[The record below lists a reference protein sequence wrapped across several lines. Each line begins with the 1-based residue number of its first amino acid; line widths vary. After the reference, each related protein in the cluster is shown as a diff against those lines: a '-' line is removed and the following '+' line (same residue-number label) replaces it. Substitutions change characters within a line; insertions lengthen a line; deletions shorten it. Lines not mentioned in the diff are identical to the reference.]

1 MRAVSRCRPRQQA
14 AQGQDAERRVLQKA
28 SVVRRPSCPVGCPSG
43 ARPAPTRG
51 YQRRPF
57 CPASTTTRALRGFA
71 NNSKTQSAVSDFL
84 SHTKQRTQERN
95 QTRGTCLFHSPP
107 AAAHAGRREHLRR
120 QLAMSSL
127 AEQISQWESEERAY
141 LVHQTRTRARQ
152 DHSQD
157 PACSARED
165 EAFQLSATLSRTPAP
180 SVARSVTPERLS
192 PLRQTMLE
200 LADAS
205 GGRML
210 LPSPPRT
217 PTSASSRRSLAEQGE
232 AHSLRRRRMWE
243 AEQQAKQDHAAVRP
257 RQCTTQREYF
267 GDFAVAS
274 SVQPAGG
281 THSCHSGGP
290 HPLTGPEDRGNNFH
304 QAPEDRAVCA
314 ALELAY
320 ADGDVFF
327 TYGGTA
333 LHHAQSAPPLA
344 APQARLLRLLR
355 ALGSSALPGRG
366 QPTGRPATALGA
378 RASRFQSRRFHGL

>member
-1 MRAVSRCRPRQQA
+1 MSSSTAGRPGARRGAAGAAEGLCGAEALLPGGLSFRSPSSSDKRLSTSAILPSEHHNARVARLRQQ
-14 AQGQDAERRVLQKA
+14 LQNPKC
-28 SVVRRPSCPVGCPSG
+28 SVGLPLSHKTKNPRTQ
-43 ARPAPTRG
+43 PTR
-51 YQRRPF
+51 
-57 CPASTTTRALRGFA
+57 
-71 NNSKTQSAVSDFL
+71 
-84 SHTKQRTQERN
+84 
-95 QTRGTCLFHSPP
+95 TCLFHSPP
-107 AAAHAGRREHLRR
+107 AAHAGRREHLRR

-355 ALGSSALPGRG
+355 TRLAALGSSALPGKDR
-366 QPTGRPATALGA
+366 PTVRPATTSAA
-378 RASRFQSRRFHGL
+378 